1 MTPHLSPDTLG
12 DLAADLLDQEAHF
25 AATNHV
31 DACEQCRAALAG
43 HLATERR
50 LIQFAEH
57 RQTRVAAKPKR
68 KGLWTLAALI
78 PVAAAALVLVV
89 PRLVPS
95 EPPPTLPTYTLE
107 LVPSSVAL
115 RGEGGEV
122 AAAVAW
128 SAGTPLVAVL
138 RPAVDYPSGVDASVW
153 VVDDRGPV
161 SWNVLV
167 AGAESGALRVTL
179 DPWSAE
185 HGAPSEV
192 VVQYGPKGT
201 GPEAP
206 TLGVLPDGWV
216 ELRAPVYAP

>member
-1 MTPHLSPDTLG
+1 MNPHLSSDTLG

-78 PVAAAALVLVV
+78 PIAAAAVVL
-89 PRLVPS
+89 LVPVLRPP
-95 EPPPTLPTYTLE
+95 EPPPSLPTYELE
-107 LVPSSVAL
+107 LVPSAVAL
-115 RGEGGEV
+115 RGEGGE
-122 AAAVAW
+122 AEAAVAW
-128 SAGTPLVAVL
+128 AAGTQLVAVL
-138 RPAVDYPSGVDASVW
+138 RPNVDYPSGVDASVW
-153 VVDDRGPV
+153 AVDDRGPV
-161 SWNVLV
+161 LWRV
-167 AGAESGALRVTL
+167 GAEAAPSGALRLTL

-185 HGAPSEV
+185 NGAPSEV

-216 ELRAPVYAP
+216 ELRAPVHAP